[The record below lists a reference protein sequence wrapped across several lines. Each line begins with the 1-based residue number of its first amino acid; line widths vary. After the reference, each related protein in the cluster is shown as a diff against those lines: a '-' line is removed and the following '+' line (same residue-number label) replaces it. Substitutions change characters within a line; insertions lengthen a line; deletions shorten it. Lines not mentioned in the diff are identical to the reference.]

1 MLLDLLIQSVNEF
14 QADCM
19 KLCEKHYPTIHN
31 KGMSEHHLGLAF
43 ARRLA
48 RTLLEF
54 GHQCEYTSIESALQP
69 SDLPH
74 HFRVS
79 SDVGTVWILTGHLVS
94 ANATYRNKLLKSVA
108 QWQSEYSYAIQP
120 NDLLLLLTDHWIS
133 RSKQSRELLHWWTG
147 HLPDEI
153 DQYNAQGIS
162 LYESDS
168 QLSTTLEQQFGLS
181 PYYVKFTHPLKRS
194 TNQQL
199 VRKYLQLYSVIQ
211 LS

>member
-1 MLLDLLIQSVNEF
+1 MLLDVLIQSVNEF
-14 QADCM
+14 QTDCM

-31 KGMSEHHLGLAF
+31 QGMSEHHLGLAF

-48 RTLLEF
+48 RTLNEF
-54 GHQCEYTSIESALQP
+54 GHTCDFAPMESLK
-69 SDLPH
+69 STDYPH

-79 SDVGTVWILTGHLVS
+79 SDAGTVWVITSHLVS
-94 ANATYRNKLLKSVA
+94 AGPTCRKKLFRAVG
-108 QWQSEYSYAIQP
+108 QWQQEYAYAIQP

-147 HLPDEI
+147 QLPDEI
-153 DQYNAQGIS
+153 DEYNAQGIS

-168 QLSTTLEQQFGLS
+168 QLTYDLEKHFNVS

-194 TNQQL
+194 TNQSL
-199 VRKYLQLYSVIQ
+199 VRKYIQLYSVIQ

>member
-1 MLLDLLIQSVNEF
+1 MLLDVLIQSVNEF

-31 KGMSEHHLGLAF
+31 KGMSEQHLGIAF
-43 ARRLA
+43 ARRLS
-48 RTLLEF
+48 RTLNEF
-54 GHQCEYTSIESALQP
+54 GHQCEYQFIEILTSNA
-69 SDLPH
+69 DNPH

-79 SDVGTVWILTGHLVS
+79 SDIGTVWILTGHLVN
-94 ANATYRNKLLKSVA
+94 ANATYRNKLLKAVA
-108 QWQSEYSYAIQP
+108 AWQNEYSFAIQP
-120 NDLLLLLTDHWIS
+120 NDLLLLLSDHWIT

-147 HLPDEI
+147 QLPDEI
-153 DQYNAQGIS
+153 DEYNAQGIS

-168 QLSTTLEQQFGLS
+168 HLSNTLEAQFGLC

-194 TNQQL
+194 NNQQL
-199 VRKYLQLYSVIQ
+199 VRKYIQLYSVVQ